1 MATSTKQN
9 LSLGKLRRA
18 VDGNNS
24 YTAAAS
30 MSQMSGSSATSPAPV
45 KMSDFSISAVNE
57 GLSGF
62 EYLFEQTA
70 ENYEMEFSN
79 EGGLFNKRIA
89 NRTENLSWSF
99 DGNLDVTIG
108 SADYIA
114 QVTAGSITN
123 TGGAVAGTFNQS
135 GSLKAKFA
143 EDGQSDG
150 FNDHATRYNTSVSK
164 SIEIVDTYGGV
175 PSCLL
180 FGSMVSKS
188 DGTTIKVEDL
198 NIGDEI
204 LTVSLQ
210 GSTDESSGDWENDT
224 FNKSGSFTSNTTTIK
239 RVMYEFSNS
248 YYNINNGQELITG
261 EHHMLYREAGNE
273 NWVWKTAPTFQ
284 VGDYLMDRQGNE
296 VAISS
301 LEINQNPDGYEVVQL
316 DVEPDDFYIGQTFL
330 VHNKGSND
338 EPTYPTTQWQNA
350 AGDFNLH
357 LLDADT
363 SISGEGVVS
372 AVKTIGLA
380 NGSGNSS
387 FSCQQP
393 SNGNI
398 ELKVSVSTSGDPG
411 VNGTGNSA
419 TGFGNNQNSV
429 AAASTYF
436 MRFQLIETKANPG
449 DLDAEDRT
457 ITITNNGVSNTD
469 IDINCRF
476 ESL

>member
-1 MATSTKQN
+1 MATDVKQN

-24 YTAAAS
+24 YSAAAS

-62 EYLFEQTA
+62 TYLWEQTA
-70 ENYEMEFSN
+70 EDYEMEFSN

-99 DGNLDVTIG
+99 DGNLGVTIG

-114 QVTAGSITN
+114 QVTAPSITN
-123 TGGAVAGTFNQS
+123 TDGAIAGTFNQS

-188 DGTTIKVEDL
+188 DGSVVKVEDL
-198 NIGDEI
+198 NVGDSI

-210 GSTDESSGDWENDT
+210 GSTDESAGDWKNDT
-224 FNKSGSFTSNTTTIK
+224 FNQSGSFTQHSASVQ
-239 RVMYEFSNS
+239 RVLYEFSQH
-248 YYNINNGQELITG
+248 YYNINSGSEYITG
-261 EHHMLYREAGNE
+261 EHHMLYRQAGNE
-273 NWVWKTAPTFQ
+273 NWVWKTAPNFS
-284 VGDYLMDRQGNE
+284 VGDYLMDKNGNE
-296 VAISS
+296 VVISS
-301 LEINQNPDGYEVVQL
+301 LEQHIDPDGYEVVQL
-316 DVEPDDFYIGQTFL
+316 DVEPDDFYIGQSFL

-338 EPTYPTTQWQNA
+338 EPSYPSTKFSNQ
-350 AGDFNLH
+350 AGDFTMGG
-357 LLDADT
+357 DMGDT
-363 SISGEGVVS
+363 VISDL
-372 AVKTIGLA
+372 KTIQLA
-380 NGSGNSS
+380 NGSGNTAITNSQTS
-387 FSCQQP
+387 A
-393 SNGNI
+393 GNVTLTI
-398 ELKVSVSTSGDPG
+398 ALSTSGDPG
-411 VNGTGNSA
+411 TGGSDNSGTGFISFPKNDLSFTSGTLRYRIKA
-419 TGFGNNQNSV
+419 V
-429 AAASTYF
+429 AAAS
-436 MRFQLIETKANPG
+436 G
-449 DLDAEDRT
+449 DGTGTAT
-457 ITITNNGVSNTD
+457 ISFTNNGVTNSDMD
-469 IDINCRF
+469 ITLNF
-476 ESL
+476 T

>member
-1 MATSTKQN
+1 MSTATKQN

-30 MSQMSGSSATSPAPV
+30 MSQMSGSSSTSPAPV

-123 TGGAVAGTFNQS
+123 TDGAIAGTFNQS

-164 SIEIVDTYGGV
+164 SIEVVDTYGGV

-188 DGTTIKVEDL
+188 DGSVVKVEDL
-198 NIGDEI
+198 NVGDSI

-210 GSTDESSGDWENDT
+210 GSTDESAGDWKNDT
-224 FNKSGSFTSNTTTIK
+224 FNQSGSFTQHSASVQ
-239 RVMYEFSNS
+239 RVLYEFSQH
-248 YYNINNGQELITG
+248 YYNINSGSEYITG
-261 EHHMLYREAGNE
+261 EHHMLYRQAGNE
-273 NWVWKTAPTFQ
+273 NWVWKTAPNFS
-284 VGDYLMDRQGNE
+284 VGDYLMDKNGNE
-296 VAISS
+296 VVISS
-301 LEINQNPDGYEVVQL
+301 LEQHIDPDGYEVVQL
-316 DVEPDDFYIGQTFL
+316 DVEPDDFYIGQSFL

-338 EPTYPTTQWQNA
+338 EPSYPSTKFSNQ
-350 AGDFNLH
+350 AGDFTMGG
-357 LLDADT
+357 DMGDT
-363 SISGEGVVS
+363 VISDL
-372 AVKTIGLA
+372 KTIQLA
-380 NGSGNSS
+380 NGSGNTAITNSQTS
-387 FSCQQP
+387 A
-393 SNGNI
+393 GNVTLTI
-398 ELKVSVSTSGDPG
+398 ALSTSGDPG
-411 VNGTGNSA
+411 TGGSDNSGTGFISFPKNDLSFTSGTLRYRIKA
-419 TGFGNNQNSV
+419 V
-429 AAASTYF
+429 AAAS
-436 MRFQLIETKANPG
+436 G
-449 DLDAEDRT
+449 DGTGTAT
-457 ITITNNGVSNTD
+457 ISFTNNGVTNSDMD
-469 IDINCRF
+469 ITLNF
-476 ESL
+476 T

>member
-9 LSLGKLRRA
+9 LSLGKLKRA
-18 VDGNNS
+18 TDGNNS
-24 YTAAAS
+24 YTAAMS
-30 MSQMSGSSATSPAPV
+30 MSQASGSSATSPAPV
-45 KMSDFSISAVNE
+45 KMSDFSISAVDE

-62 EYLFEQTA
+62 TYLFEQTA

-99 DGNLDVTIG
+99 DGTLDVSFG

-114 QVTAGSITN
+114 QVTAGTITN
-123 TGGAVAGTFNQS
+123 TDGAIAGTFNQS
-135 GSLKAKFA
+135 GSVKAKFA

-180 FGSMVSKS
+180 FGSPVSKS
-188 DGTTIKVEDL
+188 DGSVVKVEDL

-224 FNKSGSFTSNTTTIK
+224 FDKNITFTPHSASVQ
-239 RVMYEFSNS
+239 RVLYEFSNS

-261 EHHMLYREAGNE
+261 EHHMLYRQAGNQ
-273 NWVWKTAPTFQ
+273 NWVWKTAPTFE
-284 VGDYLMDRQGNE
+284 VGDFLMDKGGNE

-301 LEINQNPDGYEVVQL
+301 IDINVDPDGYEVVQL

-338 EPTYPTTQWQNA
+338 EPTYPNTKWSTA
-350 AGDFNLH
+350 PGDETLGGD
-357 LLDADT
+357 LGDT
-363 SISGEGVVS
+363 VVS
-372 AVKTIGLA
+372 DGVRTISLA
-380 NGSGNSS
+380 NGDGNTAITNSQTS
-387 FSCQQP
+387 AAAVTMKISY
-393 SNGNI
+393 
-398 ELKVSVSTSGDPG
+398 STSGDPG
-411 VNGTGNSA
+411 LDGTGNSA
-419 TGFGNNQNSV
+419 SGFVTFPQNSV
-429 AAASTYF
+429 SYTSGTLYMRFQAIAAAS
-436 MRFQLIETKANPG
+436 G
-449 DLDAEDRT
+449 DGTGTAT
-457 ITITNNGVSNTD
+457 ISFTNNGVTNSDVD
-469 IDINCRF
+469 ITLNF
-476 ESL
+476 T